1 MKVPVEL
8 IARAMYARTVFQDK
22 WETEQ
27 ANLRLHWINSAEDF
41 MAVLAKNGYEVTYA
55 PVAVP
60 PVKPVEKPE
69 VKTKELKGK

>member
-8 IARAMYARTVFQDK
+8 VARAMYARTVFQDK

-41 MAVLAKNGYEVTYA
+41 VAVMEKAGYEIVYV
-55 PVAVP
+55 PVATP
-60 PVKPVEKPE
+60 AEKPVEKQE
-69 VKTKELKGK
+69 AKTKELKGK

>member
-8 IARAMYARTVFQDK
+8 VARAMYARTVFQDK

-41 MAVLAKNGYEVTYA
+41 VAVMAKNGYEITYVPVVTPA
-55 PVAVP
+55 
-60 PVKPVEKPE
+60 EKPTEKQE